1 MNHNEKKKI
10 WQEMGSY
17 LTAVFIGVIVMI
29 PFLWML
35 STSFKSKGALMQ
47 IPVQWI
53 PKEPSLDAYRTVF
66 SRFPLLRAIGNSFL
80 ITGSYTVVTILSAS
94 MAAFAITKI
103 KFPWAESIF
112 KLYLA
117 SMMIPTQ
124 VTLIPLFVI
133 MNKLGLINT
142 YPSVILPSL
151 FRAFAVFMLVQQM
164 RSIPNDFMEA
174 ARIDGAGIFRI
185 YARVI
190 MPLTRSAIA
199 TLTVTTFMESWNDY
213 LWPLLML
220 SDKNKMTLTLALNSL
235 NGQYG
240 TEYNLLMAGS
250 LISMVPIIII
260 YACAQRYFK
269 SGLMSGGVKG

>member
-174 ARIDGAGIFRI
+174 ARIDGAAIFRI
-185 YARVI
+185 YGRVI

>member
-185 YARVI
+185 YGRGI

>member
-80 ITGSYTVVTILSAS
+80 ITGSYTAVTILSAS

-185 YARVI
+185 YGRVI

>member
-133 MNKLGLINT
+133 MNKLGLINA

-185 YARVI
+185 YGRVI

>member
-1 MNHNEKKKI
+1 MSRKKVEKKI
-10 WQEMGSY
+10 RIAGFY
-17 LTAVFIGVIVMI
+17 IVACLIAVIVLI

-35 STSFKSKGALMQ
+35 STSLKNKGALMQ
-47 IPVQWI
+47 LPVEWI
-53 PKEPSLDAYRTVF
+53 PKDPTLDSYAKVF
-66 SRFPLLRAIGNSFL
+66 SRFPFLRAIFNSLF
-80 ITGSYTVVTILSAS
+80 ITVSYTVITILSSS
-94 MAAFAITKI
+94 MAAFAFTKI
-103 KFPWAESIF
+103 KFPYADAVF

-124 VTLIPLFVI
+124 VTMIPLFVV
-133 MNKLGLINT
+133 MNRLGLINT

-164 RSIPNDFMEA
+164 RGIPDDYMEA
-174 ARIDGAGIFRI
+174 AELDGASLFRI
-185 YARVI
+185 YRTVI
-190 MPLTRSAIA
+190 LPLSKSSIA

-220 SDKNKMTLTLALNSL
+220 NDKNKMTLTLALNSL

-250 LISMVPIIII
+250 LISMIPIIIVYI
-260 YACAQRYFK
+260 CAQKYFK
-269 SGLMSGGVKG
+269 EGLMAGGVKG

>member
-1 MNHNEKKKI
+1 MNLKEKRKI

-17 LTAVFIGVIVMI
+17 LTAILIGVIVII

-47 IPVQWI
+47 IPIQWI

-103 KFPWAESIF
+103 KFPWAENIF

-133 MNKLGLINT
+133 MNKMGLINT

-185 YARVI
+185 YAKVI

-250 LISMVPIIII
+250 LISMIPIIII
-260 YACAQRYFK
+260 YACAQKYFK
-269 SGLMSGGVKG
+269 AGLMSGGVKG